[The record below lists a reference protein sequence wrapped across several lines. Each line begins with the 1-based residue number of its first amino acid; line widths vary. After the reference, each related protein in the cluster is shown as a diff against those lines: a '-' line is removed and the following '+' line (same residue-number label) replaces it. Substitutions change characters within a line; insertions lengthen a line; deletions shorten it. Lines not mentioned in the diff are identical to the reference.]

1 MSSSIVRG
9 GDSRISDQSIDDVVR
24 QVINPI
30 WSAYSFFTL
39 YANIDDYQATF
50 INQPSNTL
58 DKYILAKTHQLV
70 TNVTEYMDKY
80 DLPGA
85 TNEIRGF
92 IDALNN
98 WYIRRSRDRFWSPA
112 KPIHDRDKQDA
123 YDTLFTVL
131 HALCKLSAPFLP
143 MVSEEI
149 FKGLTRELSVH
160 EDDWPLPQEFR
171 SDSHLVETMDLVRN
185 VVSAALRLREDAG
198 LRVRLPLQSITIASS
213 DIGDIT
219 DFELLIQDEINVK
232 TVIYTDD
239 LAAYGNFSLKPNGK
253 VLGPR
258 LGSDVQNVF
267 RAAKTGDWERLNDG
281 RVKINDYVL
290 ESHEFELNLVANEGT
305 TATSLPGDKAV
316 VVLDIELTDSLLKEG
331 KARDAVRAIQE
342 ARKEMNLI
350 LTDRIHLNIVATDE
364 TTEAIKS
371 YSDYICDQVLGKS
384 LTFNEADED
393 LEVFTG
399 SIDGEEI
406 GIQIRVG

>member
-1 MSSSIVRG
+1 M
-9 GDSRISDQSIDDVVR
+9 
-24 QVINPI
+24 INPI

-219 DFELLIQDEINVK
+219 DFEFLIQDEINVK

-350 LTDRIHLNIVATDE
+350 LTDRIHLNIVATGE

>member
-1 MSSSIVRG
+1 MRG

-39 YANIDDYQATF
+39 YANIDDYQATL
-50 INQPSNTL
+50 INQPANTL

-70 TNVTEYMDKY
+70 TNVTEHMDKY

-112 KPIHDRDKQDA
+112 KPVHDSDKQDA

-131 HALCKLSAPFLP
+131 HTLCKLIAPFLP

-160 EDDWPLPQEFR
+160 EAEWPLPQEFL
-171 SDSHLVETMDLVRN
+171 SDSDLVETMDLVRD

-198 LRVRLPLQSITIASS
+198 LRVRLPLQSITIAGL
-213 DIGDIT
+213 DIGNIT
-219 DFELLIQDEINVK
+219 DFELLIQDEVNVK
-232 TVIYTDD
+232 TVIYSDD
-239 LAAYGNFSLKPNGK
+239 LATYGNFALKPNGK

-267 RAAKTGDWERLNDG
+267 RSAKSGDWERL
-281 RVKINDYVL
+281 
-290 ESHEFELNLVANEGT
+290 
-305 TATSLPGDKAV
+305 SL
-316 VVLDIELTDSLLKEG
+316 SL
-331 KARDAVRAIQE
+331 IH
-342 ARKEMNLI
+342 I
-350 LTDRIHLNIVATDE
+350 LTLPTNTV
-364 TTEAIKS
+364 
-371 YSDYICDQVLGKS
+371 V
-384 LTFNEADED
+384 
-393 LEVFTG
+393 
-399 SIDGEEI
+399 
-406 GIQIRVG
+406 